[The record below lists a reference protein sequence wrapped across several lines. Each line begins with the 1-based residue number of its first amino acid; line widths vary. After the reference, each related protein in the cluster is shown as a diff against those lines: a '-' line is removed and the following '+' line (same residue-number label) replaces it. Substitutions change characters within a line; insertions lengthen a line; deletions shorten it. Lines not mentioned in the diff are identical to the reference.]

1 MTITP
6 YNNTSPYYKTLQTS
20 WFLDLWTPIDIPA
33 MDTDAPLIIS
43 QLYNNKPDLLSYDL
57 YQTTR
62 LWWVF
67 AVRNPDLIK
76 DPIYDFVTG
85 LQIIVPAPNTLK
97 SLLGI

>member
-1 MTITP
+1 MTTVP
-6 YNNTSPYYKTLQTS
+6 YNNTSPYYLTSQTS
-20 WFLDLWTPIDIPA
+20 WSLDLWTPRDIQP
-33 MDTDAPLIIS
+33 MDTDSPFIIT
-43 QLYNNKPDLLSYDL
+43 QLYNTKPDLLAYDL
-57 YQTTR
+57 YGSTR

-85 LQIIVPAPNTLK
+85 LEIMLPQPDTLK